1 MDYFAIAKDYGV
13 AEMICPRCKSSD
25 LADFGEGMFRCNRC
39 GALVAVPPIEHK
51 GLPLIDYCDT

>member
-39 GALVAVPPIEHK
+39 GALAADPEVRLE
-51 GLPLIDYCDT
+51 GLPIIDFCDT